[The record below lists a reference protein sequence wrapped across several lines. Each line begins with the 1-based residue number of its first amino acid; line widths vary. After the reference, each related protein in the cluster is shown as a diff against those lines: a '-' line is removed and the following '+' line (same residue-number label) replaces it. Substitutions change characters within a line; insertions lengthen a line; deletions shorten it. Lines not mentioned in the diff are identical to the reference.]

1 MRFILATALLFCLSG
16 CNATFMAVEEGW
28 PCIKSG
34 WEKGAE
40 IDEQEI
46 REFFGLDDEEE
57 G

>member
-1 MRFILATALLFCLSG
+1 
-16 CNATFMAVEEGW
+16 MAVEEGW